1 MNAMTNTARLVLTAL
16 GLASAGVAG
25 AQSPAY
31 SVAGNDTTCQIFV
44 FSPGE
49 RDGLHVAYQADDE
62 TWTDLGQ
69 VVACDYGPWGA
80 EKKMRHPFVAKAA
93 DGSWRA
99 LWSLNGQAPAF
110 AVAYSEDLVTWR
122 PQDYPR
128 VKEKGV
134 DYPVAYQM
142 ADGTWDIYLKTAD
155 GKRYVQAS
163 DDFRKFDEDSLE
175 ASADEVLWQM
185 DTATVAG
192 KVQTGNLFE
201 VPAVHLHYLI
211 DWTRALANDQK
222 RFAESMRDDG
232 TRFAALPQRVEAVL
246 RVDSTSVKPIS
257 DRLIGVFFEDIS
269 RAADGGLYAELV
281 ENRDFEYNADDRAG
295 KWNAATAWQLLTT
308 EGKGARLADLPLA
321 AISTDGE
328 LSANSP
334 HYAVVG
340 QGQGLVNRGF
350 DEIKD
355 RGALYDFSVWAK
367 NVGSEKN
374 QLVVALTD
382 DQGHVLAQERVETR
396 GEGWNA
402 YRITL
407 DTRGKLRKKAG
418 VTGEAVVALSV
429 VVKKKG
435 QVGLDMV
442 SLFPH
447 DTYKGHGLR
456 KDLAEAI
463 AALKPKFVRFPGGC
477 MSHGEGIDNIYHWAE
492 SVGPWQD
499 RKPAPNIWRYHQT
512 RGLGFYEYFQWCE
525 DMGAEPLPVLA
536 AGVPCQNS
544 RANSEGLAGQ
554 QGGIPMEQMPAY
566 CQEFLNLVEWAN
578 GDPAT
583 SRWARMRADAG
594 HPEPFGLKMIGVG
607 NEDLIS
613 TDFEQRYLM
622 IAKTIK
628 EHYPDIEVVGT
639 VGPFHYP
646 SSDYIE
652 GWKVAKESKWQGRNL
667 FAAVDEHYYETP
679 GWFMN
684 NLDYYDQYDR
694 SAPKVYVGEYASK
707 GRNVENALAEALYL
721 CNVERNGDVVEMT
734 SYAPLLCDKK
744 HSNWNPDLIYFDNA
758 GLETT
763 PSYLTQ
769 KIFGTHSGDR
779 YVEST
784 IEVADSLKHRL
795 AASLVKD
802 SKTGRTYLKL
812 VNALPRTVALAV
824 DGLPVGG
831 DIAYERFSGKPM
843 ERRTESVAWKVEDG
857 DAKRPRVENNTV
869 ELPPYSVVAIT
880 Y

>member
-1 MNAMTNTARLVLTAL
+1 MNTTKLTLMALV
-16 GLASAGVAG
+16 LASAAG
-25 AQSPAY
+25 AQAQSPAY
-31 SVAGNDTTCQIFV
+31 SIVGNDTTCQIFV

-62 TWTDLGQ
+62 SWTDLGQ
-69 VVACDYGPWGA
+69 VVSSDYGPWGA
-80 EKKMRHPFVAKAA
+80 EKKMFHPFVAKAD

-99 LWSLNGQAPAF
+99 LWSLNNHAPAF
-110 AVAYSEDLVTWR
+110 AVAYSEDLITWR

-134 DYPVAYQM
+134 DFPVAYQM
-142 ADGTWDIYLKTAD
+142 ADGTWDIYLKTAQ

-163 DDFRKFDEDSLE
+163 DDFRKFQEDTLE

-185 DTATVAG
+185 DTVTVAG
-192 KVQTGNLFE
+192 KVRTGNLFE
-201 VPAVHLHYLI
+201 VPAVHLHYMMN
-211 DWTRALANDQK
+211 WMKAMANDQK

-232 TRFAALPQRVEAVL
+232 TRFASLPQKVKAVL
-246 RVDSTSVKPIS
+246 RVDNSKVKPIS

-281 ENRDFEYNADDRAG
+281 ENRDFEYNADDRG
-295 KWNAATAWQLLTT
+295 HKWNAATAWQLLTM
-308 EGKGARLADLPLA
+308 EGKNAQVKDLPLA
-321 AISTDGE
+321 AISTENG
-328 LSANSP
+328 LSANNP
-334 HYAVVG
+334 HYAVVN
-340 QGQGLVNRGF
+340 QGQALLNRGF
-350 DEIKD
+350 GEIKD
-355 RGALYDFSVWAK
+355 RGAQYDFTVWAK
-367 NVGSEKN
+367 NIGSEKN

-382 DQGHVLAQERVETR
+382 DEGHVLAQARVATQ
-396 GEGWNA
+396 GEGWKQ
-402 YRITL
+402 YRVTL
-407 DTRGKLRKKAG
+407 DTQGKMRKKAG
-418 VTGEAVVALSV
+418 VTGETVVALSV
-429 VVKKKG
+429 MVKKKG

-442 SLFPH
+442 SLFPR

-477 MSHGEGIDNIYHWAE
+477 MSHGDGIGNIYHWAE
-492 SVGPWQD
+492 TVGPWQD

-544 RANSEGLAGQ
+544 GANAEGLAGQ
-554 QGGIPMEQMPAY
+554 QGGIPMDQMPAY
-566 CQEFLNLVEWAN
+566 CQEFLDLVEWAN

-583 SRWARMRADAG
+583 SKWAKMRADAG

-613 TDFEQRYLM
+613 TDFEERYLM

-652 GWKVAKESKWQGRNL
+652 GWKVAKESKWQGKNL
-667 FAAVDEHYYETP
+667 FSAMDEHYYESP
-679 GWFMN
+679 GWFLHN
-684 NLDYYDQYDR
+684 QDYYDQYDR
-694 SAPKVYVGEYASK
+694 SAPRVYIGEYASR
-707 GRNVENALAEALYL
+707 GRNMENALAEALYL
-721 CNVERNGDVVEMT
+721 CQVERNGDVVEMT

-744 HSNWNPDLIYFDNA
+744 HANWNPDLIYFDNA
-758 GLETT
+758 GVEIT
-763 PSYLTQ
+763 PSYMTQ
-769 KIFGTHSGDR
+769 KIFGTHAGDR
-779 YVEST
+779 YVET
-784 IEVADSLKHRL
+784 ALEVADSLKYRL
-795 AASLVKD
+795 GASLVKD
-802 SKTGRTYLKL
+802 SKTGRLYLKL
-812 VNALPRTVALAV
+812 VNALPSTVSLTV
-824 DGLPVGG
+824 DGLAVSNS
-831 DIAYERFSGKPM
+831 AVYERFGGSPM
-843 ERRTESVAWKVEDG
+843 GRKMEFSSWNAGG
-857 DAKRPRVENNTV
+857 DDANRLRVENNTV

-880 Y
+880 L